1 MEQGL
6 APSGSDTGPRYRRR
20 WLPGKVRKLGQIQ
33 RLLQQQEAYL
43 FSLLAA
49 DCLMSSAAED
59 FLVQP
64 IVPLS
69 DHVGQDTKLLLDTNT
84 VTF

>member
-6 APSGSDTGPRYRRR
+6 APSGSDTGPRYRKH

-33 RLLQQQEAYL
+33 RLQKQEGCL

-49 DCLMSSAAED
+49 DCLMSSAAEN
-59 FLVQP
+59 FLIQL

-69 DHVGQDTKLLLDTNT
+69 DRMGQDTKLLLDTNT